1 MRNGA
6 LEFLN
11 CPNSGPFHVQPLA
24 TLRPI
29 ARRLSGW
36 RASTAPQSFPAAIR
50 HHRPATDL
58 LALLLAGASVS
69 LGAASPT
76 SRGLRIVLR
85 GGGALATCTSP
96 AAAPPFN
103 LGTSHCP
110 SCSTPIRVRRYIRV
124 VGWLLLRGRSPLVER
139 RFRRATRWWNSR
151 ASQLRSPPPPLGV
164 STALAL
170 LHGVFL
176 LALLTAALIDC
187 DTRLLPDE
195 ITLPLL
201 WLGLGCAWAFPE
213 RPALADAAIGAATG
227 YLVLWGIYHAFRLLT
242 GKEGM
247 GHGDF
252 KMLAALGAWFGW
264 QALPAIVLIASLT
277 GLAFALARRL
287 RHGPPPTGDPMAT
300 AMPFG
305 PFLAIGGCVTLF
317 LHDWIVHATLFR
329 GALLA
334 P

>member
-1 MRNGA
+1 MN
-6 LEFLN
+6 
-11 CPNSGPFHVQPLA
+11 
-24 TLRPI
+24 
-29 ARRLSGW
+29 
-36 RASTAPQSFPAAIR
+36 
-50 HHRPATDL
+50 ATDL
-58 LALLLAGASVS
+58 LALLLAAA
-69 LGAASPT
+69 LGLAGGSFANVAARRLPILLA
-76 SRGLRIVLR
+76 RRWR
-85 GGGALATCTSP
+85 NEALAMLHIEP
-96 AAAPPFN
+96 KAEPPFN
-103 LGTSHCP
+103 LAGPRSHCP
-110 SCSTPIRVRRYIRV
+110 TCSAPIRARHNVPVIS
-124 VGWLLLRGRSPLVER
+124 WLLLRGRCAACGTSIPARYPLVEL
-139 RFRRATRWWNSR
+139 AGL
-151 ASQLRSPPPPLGV
+151 AI
-164 STALAL
+164 ALATTAVWGFTTLSL

-176 LALLTAALIDC
+176 LALLTAALIDG

-201 WLGLGCAWAFPE
+201 WLGLGAAWTFPE
-213 RPALADAAIGAATG
+213 RPALADAAIGAAAG
-227 YLVLWGIYHAFRLLT
+227 YLVLWGIYHAFRFLT

-287 RHGPPPTGDPMAT
+287 RHGPPPTGDPMAA

-329 GALLA
+329 GPLLA